1 MNASHVIESLV
12 DVVAK
17 GGNLLLDIGP
27 DEHGKLPAPAVASM
41 EEVGRWLGIHGEAIY
56 DSGATRPH
64 ALFGGC
70 RSAAF
75 LFAALSRVDESIV
88 KIQLRCNRAT
98 VATRL
103 QPDKK

>member
-27 DEHGKLPAPAVASM
+27 DEHGELPAPAVASM
-41 EEVGRWLGIHGEAIY
+41 EEVGRWLAIHGEAIY

-64 ALFGGC
+64 VFFHDGC
-70 RSAAF
+70 FSAAF
-75 LFAALSRVDESIV
+75 LFAAVELMNSVCQNSTPV
-88 KIQLRCNRAT
+88 
-98 VATRL
+98 L
-103 QPDKK
+103 QSHCGHTSST

>member
-1 MNASHVIESLV
+1 MLTSAKVVALSTKQFGTLTRAHVTLRLWQVYMNASHVIESLV

-27 DEHGKLPAPAVASM
+27 DEHGELPAPAVASM

-64 ALFGGC
+64 VCF
-70 RSAAF
+70 
-75 LFAALSRVDESIV
+75 
-88 KIQLRCNRAT
+88 
-98 VATRL
+98 
-103 QPDKK
+103 P